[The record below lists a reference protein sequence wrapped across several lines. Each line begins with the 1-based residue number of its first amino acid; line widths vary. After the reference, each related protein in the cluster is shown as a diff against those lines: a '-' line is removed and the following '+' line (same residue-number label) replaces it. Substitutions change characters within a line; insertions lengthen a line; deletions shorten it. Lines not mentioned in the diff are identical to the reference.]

1 MKKKIAVSL
10 IGIAASAIFLTAC
23 QASKGLETDD
33 IKITQY
39 KEIEVDQVQKPE
51 EITDEDVEEN
61 IQTALEAQAETKEI
75 TDREVKDGDI
85 VNIDFV
91 GKIDGKAFD
100 GGSAEG
106 YDLTIGSNS
115 FIDGFEDSIIGHK
128 KGDKF
133 DWNGKFP
140 DDYSNKEYAGKD
152 VVFSIVLNSLSERK
166 VPKLT
171 DEVVAKLSEKAKNV
185 DEYKEE
191 VKKQLETAAQQNYE
205 SSLYSEVWQAVLEN
219 TEVKKY
225 PDGEKEKTEEALKKQ
240 YEDLAES
247 YGMEFKDFVETQ
259 MGMSEEDFDKQAAKA
274 AEQTVKSKMATDA
287 IAEKEKITLSDEA
300 YEKEL
305 QKIVDS
311 YGYESVDALKE
322 QVDEE
327 DLKITALNNIV
338 VEELSKGCIQ
348 KASGK

>member
-1 MKKKIAVSL
+1 MKRKIAVSL

-23 QASKGLETDD
+23 EASKGLETDE

-39 KEIEVDQVQKPE
+39 KEVEVDQIQKPA
-51 EITDEDVEEN
+51 EITDEDVEKS
-61 IQTALEAQAETKEI
+61 IQSTLDAQAETKEI

-106 YDLTIGSNS
+106 YDLTIGSDS

-140 DDYSNKEYAGKD
+140 DNYGNAEYAGKD
-152 VVFSIVLNSLSERK
+152 VVFSIVLNSISERE

-171 DEVVAKLSEKAKNV
+171 DDLVAKLSENSKNV
-185 DEYKEE
+185 KEYKEE
-191 VKKQLETAAQQNYE
+191 VKKQLEEDAQQNYD

-225 PDGEKEKTEEALKKQ
+225 PDGEKEKAQEALKKR
-240 YEDLAES
+240 YEELAET
-247 YGMEFKDFVETQ
+247 YEMEFADFIETQ
-259 MGMSEEDFDKQAAKA
+259 MGMSEEDFDKQAAEA
-274 AEQTVKSKMATDA
+274 AEQTIKSKMATSA

-311 YGYESVDALKE
+311 YGYESIDALKE

-327 DLKITALNNIV
+327 DLKATALNSIV
-338 VEELSKGCIQ
+338 VEELSKKCIQ

>member
-10 IGIAASAIFLTAC
+10 IGIAVSAVFLTAC
-23 QASKGLETDD
+23 QASKGLETDE

-51 EITDEDVEEN
+51 EVTDEDVEEN

-106 YDLTIGSNS
+106 YDLTIGSDS

-133 DWNGKFP
+133 DWDGKFP
-140 DDYSNKEYAGKD
+140 DNYGNTEYAGKD
-152 VVFSIVLNSLSERK
+152 VVFSIVLNSISERK

-171 DEVVAKLSEKAKNV
+171 DELVAKLSENAKNV
-185 DEYKEE
+185 KEYKEE
-191 VKKQLETAAQQNYE
+191 VKKQLEEDAQQNYD

-225 PDGEKEKTEEALKKQ
+225 PDGEKEKAQEELKKR
-240 YEDLAES
+240 YEEMADT
-247 YGMEFKDFVETQ
+247 YGMEFKDFVENQ
-259 MGMSEEDFDKQAAKA
+259 MGMSEDDFDKQAADA
-274 AEQTVKSKMATDA
+274 AEQTIKSKMATNA

-311 YGYESVDALKE
+311 YGYESIDALKE

-327 DLKITALNNIV
+327 DLKATALNSIV
-338 VEELSKGCIQ
+338 VEELSKKCIQ